1 MSKATDKKLTVVKPE
16 EDPNK
21 VDDGAEKDVDTGAPT
36 EPEVHTPEKKGM
48 STGKKVGIGVTILMA
63 ITALAVG
70 LAKVF
75 GGGDDADVIDTTGSV
90 E

>member
-16 EDPNK
+16 EDPSK
-21 VDDGAEKDVDTGAPT
+21 VDDGAEKDVDAGAPT

-75 GGGDDADVIDTTGSV
+75 GGGDGTDVIDTTGSV

>member
-1 MSKATDKKLTVVKPE
+1 MSKATDKNLKVVKPE

-21 VDDGAEKDVDTGAPT
+21 VDDGAEKDADAGAPT

-48 STGKKVGIGVTILMA
+48 STGKKVGIGFTILMA
-63 ITALAVG
+63 LTALAVG
-70 LAKVF
+70 LVKVF
-75 GGGDDADVIDTTGSV
+75 GGGDGTDVIDTTGSV

>member
-1 MSKATDKKLTVVKPE
+1 MSKATDKNLKVVKPE

-21 VDDGAEKDVDTGAPT
+21 VDDGAEKDVDAGAPT

-48 STGKKVGIGVTILMA
+48 STGKKVGIIITAVTA
-63 ITALAVG
+63 ITG
-70 LAKVF
+70 LVLGLTKIF